1 MKNYPLASILI
12 LLIVTVMVL
21 SVAGCKEMSVPPAGS
36 YSEILLITDE
46 GKNSRFVPLILPWLA
61 IEKDYVLD
69 KERAF
74 TVASARAEA
83 LDQLPSVKNIVIC
96 GVADPLT
103 DIGKR
108 ISTLI
113 GDAAMRKVR
122 NGEANILKKENIPA
136 AGQFTVI
143 ITASNEGALERI
155 IEERGD
161 ELGEIIELSCR
172 QRLRRHLLSYP
183 NTEIVDHL
191 FAKYGFVLEVPTLYQ
206 LMSEEGRPPGVE
218 LVRENPTRLIG
229 VFWTD
234 WNEIPTLAD
243 SDALYDLRKNY
254 VWERYDKDAMD
265 STRVWYSQE
274 PLGKYPAVKMEGYW
288 YNTKATAGG
297 YYQTY
302 FIYQDKEQ
310 LLWVVDL
317 LAYAPGRSKHPL
329 FREMLALAE
338 TFRYE

>member
-1 MKNYPLASILI
+1 VRNFQIASSIVLI
-12 LLIVTVMVL
+12 TAVVMVF
-21 SVAGCKEMSVPPAGS
+21 SFTGCKEMAVPPAGS

-46 GKNSRFVPLILPWLA
+46 GKQSRFVPLIVPWLA
-61 IEKDYVLD
+61 IERDYVLD
-69 KERAF
+69 KEKSF
-74 TVASARAEA
+74 TIAAARAKT
-83 LDQLPSVKNIVIC
+83 LDELPSVKNIVIC

-108 ISTLI
+108 IITLL
-113 GDAAMRKVR
+113 GDAGLRKVR
-122 NGEANILKKENIPA
+122 NGQANILKRENIPA
-136 AGQFTVI
+136 AGQLTVI
-143 ITASNEGALERI
+143 VTASNEGELESI
-155 IEERGD
+155 IDTRGS
-161 ELGEIIELSCR
+161 ELGEILETSCR
-172 QRLRRHLLSYP
+172 QRLRKFLLSYP

-191 FAKYGFVLEVPTLYQ
+191 FKKYGFVLEVPTLYH
-206 LMSEEGRPPGVE
+206 LLSEEGRPPGVE

-234 WNEIPTLAD
+234 WEDTPSLDDKDVLYEI
-243 SDALYDLRKNY
+243 RRNY

-274 PLGKYPAVKMEGYW
+274 QLGDYPAVKMEGYW

-297 YYQTY
+297 YYQTFY
-302 FIYQDKEQ
+302 IYQEEEK
-310 LLWVVDL
+310 LLWAVDL
-317 LAYAPGRSKHPL
+317 LVYAPGRSKHPL